1 MTAQCI
7 DVPADEVDAFISEK
21 MTDLA
26 LGAFANITILPDSQS
41 FDWQGGDAAITTSG
55 TGGWKAHKDCSWIM
69 ISPRTS
75 GSCGESCIYTIS
87 ANNTVTNRTGKITI
101 DYLPQHPTNAQKF
114 SPQGGCAAGGIYGII
129 PSACAICV

>member
-1 MTAQCI
+1 
-7 DVPADEVDAFISEK
+7 
-21 MTDLA
+21 
-26 LGAFANITILPDSQS
+26 
-41 FDWQGGDAAITTSG
+41 SG
-55 TGGWKAHKDCSWIM
+55 TGGWKAHKDCSWIT

-114 SPQGGCAAGGIYGII
+114 SGWPDRVNATMVRLNA
-129 PSACAICV
+129 S